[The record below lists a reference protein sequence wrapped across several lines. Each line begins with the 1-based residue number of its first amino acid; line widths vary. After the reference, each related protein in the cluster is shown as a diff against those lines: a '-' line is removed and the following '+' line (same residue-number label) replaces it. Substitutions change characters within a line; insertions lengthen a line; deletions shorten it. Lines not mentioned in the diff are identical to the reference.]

1 MHIFCELILLKCIC
15 SVKILSENVFKII
28 CFKFYLFIF
37 FSILMVLMWAGGDAF
52 KTIYFVVRDS
62 PVQFWVCGSLQVLID
77 IIILGQVYWFKDNNP
92 TFRAS
97 RPD

>member
-1 MHIFCELILLKCIC
+1 
-15 SVKILSENVFKII
+15 
-28 CFKFYLFIF
+28 
-37 FSILMVLMWAGGDAF
+37 MVLMWAGGDAF

-77 IIILGQVYWFKDNNP
+77 IIILGQVYWFRDNNP